1 MILQYARQ
9 PKQQMTVTTTGM
21 ATNRVLAKLKELA
34 EFFAGLR
41 EDGLIVV
48 EVCLIIWFG
57 GVPNP
62 IKHI

>member
-1 MILQYARQ
+1 
-9 PKQQMTVTTTGM
+9 MTVTATGM

-48 EVCLIIWFG
+48 VVCLIIWFG

-62 IKHI
+62 INHI